1 MTSGNGMGVVLERK
15 AILVSV
21 IGGVVLGAA
30 GITVGLVGG
39 SPTILFDGFYT
50 FLGVVLSWMAMKV
63 VTLVAS
69 GPTRKYPFG
78 REALTPLI
86 IGVEGVAL
94 LATCAYAT
102 FNAAVLLAHGGSKIP
117 SLLDAG
123 YASAALVIPVGVWA
137 WLRRS
142 REHSELVTAEGLA
155 WLSGSILGA
164 GMVVAFFGARVL
176 SESRWSAWAPYV
188 DPSLV
193 IAASLSFVWPPLRM
207 IRRTFVELVEGVPGG
222 ELESTVREAV
232 ESVRAAFSL
241 GDYSLRMTKIGRK
254 FYVEIECVVER
265 TWTVAQSDQV
275 RKAVSEQLAE
285 VEYELWLTVEFTAME
300 LEGA

>member
-1 MTSGNGMGVVLERK
+1 VAGGKGMGAVLERK
-15 AILVSV
+15 ALLVSV
-21 IGGVVLGAA
+21 IGGGVLGAV
-30 GITVGLVGG
+30 GIAVGLIGG

-50 FLGVVLSWMAMKV
+50 FLGVGLSWMAMKV
-63 VTLVAS
+63 ARLVAS

-102 FNAAVLLAHGGSKIP
+102 FNAVVLLSHGGSKIP

-123 YASAALVIPVGVWA
+123 YAIAALVIPVGIWL
-137 WLRRS
+137 WLRRGS
-142 REHSELVTAEGLA
+142 STSELVSAESLA

-164 GMVVAFFGARVL
+164 GMVVAFFGARAL
-176 SESRWSAWAPYV
+176 SESRWAAAAPYV

-193 IAASLSFVWPPLRM
+193 IAAGLSFVGPPIRM
-207 IRRTFVELVEGVPGG
+207 IRRTLVELVEGVPGG
-222 ELESTVREAV
+222 ELEATVREAV
-232 ESVRAAFSL
+232 GTVSAAFNL
-241 GDYSLRMTKIGRK
+241 GEYSLRMTKIGRK

-265 TWTVAQSDQV
+265 SWTVAQSDQV
-275 RKAVSEQLAE
+275 RQALGEQLSL
-285 VEYELWLTVEFTAME
+285 VGYELWLTVEFTAMA
-300 LEGA
+300 LEG